1 LLVGT
6 WTESTSNLFRVR
18 FDDDSR
24 TEVEELVHVLETYA
38 ARLEAHGL
46 VLPPHPTVV
55 VHPTAMSLAL
65 AQPAYLAAIA
75 MTETHGRK
83 YLASWASGHT
93 LHLVA
98 PHRLM
103 RGTESHITLRD
114 AMERAPACGL
124 AHLALGHANP
134 GLTLQ
139 RALRRRAWFWLA
151 WGAGQTLV
159 GQVPMLASVIALRRK
174 ERRAL
179 SLTPPMRDA
188 VVLGGSIV
196 ELVLRQRGL
205 TGLVHLLREPLP
217 PSPEGWIGHAL
228 PGIGGTERD
237 VLWRMVLDDL
247 DRRREAILTE
257 ASAKA
262 VAEAEVRRAEEQ
274 KMARAMAEVRAAQ
287 DAAEREADAAGLDA
301 AAARAAARSAQR
313 VAADRPT
320 GSGPDA

>member
-1 LLVGT
+1 LGT

-24 TEVEELVHVLETYA
+24 LEVEELVHVLETYA
-38 ARLEAHGL
+38 VRLEAHGL

-65 AQPAYLAAIA
+65 AQPAYLAAVA
-75 MTETHGRK
+75 LTETHGRK

-93 LHLVA
+93 LHLIA
-98 PHRLM
+98 PHRLT
-103 RGTESHITLRD
+103 RGTGSHITLRD

-174 ERRAL
+174 ERRGL

-188 VVLGGSIV
+188 VVLGGSIT
-196 ELVLRQRGL
+196 ELVLRERGL

-217 PSPEGWIGHAL
+217 PSPEGWIGRAL
-228 PGIGGTERD
+228 PGIGQTERE
-237 VLWRMVLDDL
+237 VHWRMLLDDL
-247 DRRREAILTE
+247 DRRRESILAE
-257 ASAKA
+257 ATAKA
-262 VAEAEVRRAEEQ
+262 AAEAEVRRAEEL
-274 KMARAMAEVRAAQ
+274 KMATAMAEVRAAQ
-287 DAAEREADAAGLDA
+287 EAAAREAEAADLDA

-313 VAADRPT
+313 AAGGDVEPPSAD
-320 GSGPDA
+320 G